1 MNQLSAMEFVTT
13 TRGARSLLHEGYKY
27 TLNQRTAD
35 GHTYWRC
42 HDRSCPGSCLLLLS
56 FVIVLVC
63 HVVIV
68 LVCHVVIVLVCH
80 VVIVLVCHVVTKIV
94 LDEMGHLLTSLDKMG
109 LDEMGLDEMG

>member
-68 LVCHVVIVLVCH
+68 LVCHVV
-80 VVIVLVCHVVTKIV
+80 TKIV
-94 LDEMGHLLTSLDKMG
+94 LDEMGHLLTSLDEMG
-109 LDEMGLDEMG
+109 LDEMGLDEMGLDEMG